1 MRREARRLLSA
12 PPDHHP
18 NVCSVL
24 DFDEHHGTYYLVM
37 EFLSGQTLT
46 TVHNRLLANAQ
57 RG

>member
-1 MRREARRLLSA
+1 LLSA

-46 TVHNRLLANAQ
+46 AVHNRLLANAQ